1 MAEEKITKTLSSAA
15 FAPKPGEIYEPY
27 ISEEENIA
35 EFTLKAVIVGA
46 VFGIIFGAA
55 NAYLGL
61 KVGITVSTSVPIA
74 VMTVGFFRLVKPI
87 LGKASILEHNISQTV
102 GSASSSLASGIIF
115 TLPALFLWGL
125 DPSIFSITVIGFTG
139 GLLGILF
146 MIPLRRFL
154 IVKEHGVLPYP
165 EGTACA
171 EVLVASE
178 VGGTHA
184 KTVFIGLGVGAVF
197 KGMMSFGNFWS
208 ENVKWAIPGLPKGK
222 VGFHLLPALLGV
234 GYILGYRVS
243 GVMVSGALISSV
255 VLIPLIAY
263 FGGGL
268 TSVIAP
274 EPIKLIGEM
283 STGEIWS
290 RYIRYIGAGAV
301 ATGGLISLIKAI
313 PTIISS
319 FKVGLSQIRK
329 RIGSDEIA
337 EKRTEIDLNMKY
349 VLGGVLLIAVFI
361 ALSPQIISTVDSFML
376 RAVGAF
382 FIIVCAF
389 FFVTVSSRIVGLIGV
404 TSNPTSGMT
413 IATLLLVSSIFVLLG
428 WTDDIGKAAAL
439 TVGAVVA
446 VAASIAG
453 DTSQDLKTGYLLGA
467 TPYRQQIGEMIG
479 AGTAAFFIAM
489 TVMALHQVYGFGS
502 EELPAPQATLMK
514 VVIEGVLSAD
524 LPWVLVLTGVA
535 FALVAE
541 ILSIPSLPLAVGIYL
556 PISTLTPIFLGGLI
570 RRYVEHKSKDDEKLL
585 KHRRERGILLGSGF
599 VAGDGIMG
607 VVIAFYALKIGGRP
621 SWDFRAWMGGMDS
634 YISFGIFLFLAYY
647 LLRTAMSRPERT

>member
-35 EFTLKAVIVGA
+35 EFTLKAVLVGA

-87 LGKASILEHNISQTV
+87 LGRTTILEHNISQTV

-178 VGGTHA
+178 VGGSHA
-184 KTVFIGLGVGAVF
+184 KTVFIGLGVGALF
-197 KGMMSFGNFWS
+197 KGLMSFGKFWS
-208 ENVKWAIPGLPKGK
+208 ESVSWAIPGLPKGRF
-222 VGFHLLPALLGV
+222 GFHLLPALLGV

-243 GVMVSGALISSV
+243 GVMVSGALISWV
-255 VLIPLIAY
+255 ILIPLIAY
-263 FGGGL
+263 FGEGL
-268 TSVIAP
+268 NSVLSP
-274 EPIKLIGEM
+274 EPTALIRDM
-283 STGEIWS
+283 SSSEIWS

-313 PTIISS
+313 PTIVSS
-319 FKVGLSQIRK
+319 FKVGISQIKK
-329 RIGSDEIA
+329 RIGSDEST

-349 VLGGVLLIAVFI
+349 VLGGSLLIALFI
-361 ALSPQIISTVDSFML
+361 ALSPQIISTVDTFLL
-376 RAVGAF
+376 RVVGAF
-382 FIIVCAF
+382 FIVVCAF

-467 TPYRQQIGEMIG
+467 TPYRQQLGEMIG

-489 TVMALHQVYGFGS
+489 TVLALHQVYGFGS

-514 VVIEGVLSAD
+514 VVIEGVLSSD
-524 LPWVLVLTGVA
+524 LPWVLVLTGVT
-535 FALVAE
+535 FAIVAE

-570 RRYVEHKSKDDEKLL
+570 RNYVEHKSKSDEKLL

-607 VVIAFYALKIGGRP
+607 VVIAFYALKVGGRP
-621 SWDFRAWMGGMDS
+621 SWDFKEWMGSMDF
-634 YISFGIFLFLAYY
+634 YISFGIFLLLAYY
-647 LLRTAMSRPERT
+647 LFRTAMSKPEPT

>member
-1 MAEEKITKTLSSAA
+1 MIEENTIKTLSSAA

-27 ISEEENIA
+27 IRDDENIA
-35 EFTLKAVIVGA
+35 EFTIKAVVVGA

-74 VMTVGFFRLVKPI
+74 VMTVGFFRLVRPFI
-87 LGKASILEHNISQTV
+87 GKTSILEHNISQTV

-125 DPSIFSITVIGFTG
+125 DPSIFSITLIGFTG

-178 VGGTHA
+178 VGGSHA
-184 KTVFIGLGVGAVF
+184 QTVFIGLGVGALF
-197 KGMMSFGNFWS
+197 KGMMSFGKFWNES
-208 ENVKWAIPGLPKGK
+208 VSWGLPGLPKGRI
-222 VGFHLLPALLGV
+222 GLHLLPALLGV

-243 GVMVSGALISSV
+243 GVMVSGALISWV

-263 FGGGL
+263 FGEGL
-268 TSVIAP
+268 TSVLAP
-274 EPIKLIGEM
+274 EPIKLIRDM
-283 STGEIWS
+283 SSSEIWS
-290 RYIRYIGAGAV
+290 RYIRYVGAGAV

-313 PTIISS
+313 PTIVSS
-319 FKVGLSQIRK
+319 FKVGLSQIKK
-329 RIGSDEIA
+329 RIGSDEFA
-337 EKRTEIDLNMKY
+337 EKRTDSDLNMKY
-349 VLGGVLLIAVFI
+349 VLGGALLIALFI

-382 FIIVCAF
+382 FIVVCAF

-428 WTDDIGKAAAL
+428 WTDSVGKAAAL

-489 TVMALHQVYGFGS
+489 TVMALHQVL
-502 EELPAPQATLMK
+502 LP
-514 VVIEGVLSAD
+514 V
-524 LPWVLVLTGVA
+524 TGLWA
-535 FALVAE
+535 C
-541 ILSIPSLPLAVGIYL
+541 
-556 PISTLTPIFLGGLI
+556 
-570 RRYVEHKSKDDEKLL
+570 
-585 KHRRERGILLGSGF
+585 
-599 VAGDGIMG
+599 
-607 VVIAFYALKIGGRP
+607 
-621 SWDFRAWMGGMDS
+621 
-634 YISFGIFLFLAYY
+634 
-647 LLRTAMSRPERT
+647 